1 MLNYS
6 SEKKNLK
13 KKQFHS
19 NYDKCLFVMIKCFD
33 KSGVVIF
40 ELNLAHFLGVV
51 LHFVRALLLRLNK
64 GEKNRGLTNESWLNS
79 EDRDH

>member
-19 NYDKCLFVMIKCFD
+19 NYDKCLFVMIKFFD
-33 KSGVVIF
+33 KSGVVYVRIELGAFFGAF
-40 ELNLAHFLGVV
+40 EQ
-51 LHFVRALLLRLNK
+51 K
-64 GEKNRGLTNESWLNS
+64 GEKSWADQWELAKFGG
-79 EDRDH
+79 

>member
-19 NYDKCLFVMIKCFD
+19 NYDKCLFVMIKFFD

-40 ELNLAHFLGVV
+40 ELNLAYFFGGCVT
-51 LHFVRALLLRLNK
+51 FCTWSALAFEQK
-64 GEKNRGLTNESWLNS
+64 GDKSWA
-79 EDRDH
+79 DQ

>member
-40 ELNLAHFLGVV
+40 ELNLAHFFGGCVT
-51 LHFVRALLLRLNK
+51 FCTCSALAFKQK
-64 GEKNRGLTNESWLNS
+64 GEKSWA
-79 EDRDH
+79 DQ